1 MAEYAPSQLAAACL
15 ITGCMQNTQFI
26 TGPNGFPVTMS
37 LISIH
42 GYSRVSMFI
51 SVVLGTNIAFS
62 LLQELGP
69 GDRVS
74 LAKLA
79 IDHFQQTSRPL
90 RIAIDV
96 SIWLFQAQAAQGGLN
111 PELRAL
117 FYRLA
122 RLISLPVH
130 PIFVFDGSGRPEYK
144 RGKLVI
150 RNGRSGAWNIRSS
163 KRLIELFGFHHHDAP
178 GEAEAECAKLQTMGI
193 VDAAMSN
200 DIDTVMF
207 GSKITFMNFSRA
219 SKGPSAATHVS
230 VYRRDGSAANVPFDV
245 GGMAL
250 FALLSG
256 GDYLPAGVPRCGPKL
271 AAEIARAGFGTDLL
285 DIITSNP
292 RDLTTPLNEWRK
304 RLDYELST
312 NESGYF
318 KSKHMAVRIPESFP
332 DLQVLF
338 DYIHPLTSS
347 ERDLEK
353 LRNLQWNRDFD
364 VSALRQFVSEEL
376 GWKSLAGA
384 HRFVRKLAPAL
395 ICYHLYA
402 QPQDPPRAKVS
413 GRKDNTT
420 MDGLAEIKLQFVPAQ
435 VVGLNLELE
444 SESLSQTE
452 SADVT
457 VDMVESD
464 DEDDGIEMLHSTTQ
478 RVFYD
483 PTKEQTLWVFEAL
496 VKVGMPD
503 AIQQWQDEQE
513 RKKLAASKPQV
524 SKKGARGT
532 KKVVDAGMAPGALHR
547 YGTIVK
553 PQLRTSTALGKSG
566 RSTIE
571 RRNQTGEGRRDSMS
585 NHTQRTIAD
594 CTAFAVRSTKS
605 GTSSFSRE
613 PKPARKVDHPTS
625 SDIEAAMAL
634 GDSDEGRLPCS
645 TNPKDDSNHSHS
657 LRALDLLETE
667 FQSITISSSSDEG
680 SSRAERRGKA
690 SPVKGRSKASKS
702 RETRNKLGPS
712 KFNTTHLSPQ
722 ASVSSSD
729 TSLIKEARAT
739 PKQSAQPIL
748 KPPCEGKNLKSL
760 DSLLVD
766 DFQGLS
772 IQDENS
778 LQSTEAPSEQT
789 THIHLQDI
797 NIWNGFWTHTP
808 GVRSKDT
815 SLANYCDKAPT
826 QSKSSKQKKHAG
838 RISILDL
845 T

>member
-1 MAEYAPSQLAAACL
+1 
-15 ITGCMQNTQFI
+15 
-26 TGPNGFPVTMS
+26 MS
-37 LISIH
+37 SISIH
-42 GYSRVSMFI
+42 GYSRGIYVHKCGS
-51 SVVLGTNIAFS
+51 S

-69 GDRVS
+69 WGIRVS
-74 LAKLA
+74 LGE
-79 IDHFQQTSRPL
+79 ISYRPFHQTSRAL

-150 RNGRSGAWNIRSS
+150 RNGRAGAWNIRSS

-230 VYRRDGSAANVPFDV
+230 VYRRDGSATNVPFDV
-245 GGMAL
+245 GGMVL

-292 RDLTTPLNEWRK
+292 RDLTMPLNEWRK

-353 LRNLQWNRDFD
+353 LRKLQWNGDFD

-376 GWKSLAGA
+376 GWTSLAGA

-395 ICYHLYA
+395 ICYRLYA
-402 QPQDPPRAKVS
+402 QPQAPPRAKVS
-413 GRKDNTT
+413 GRKDNPT

-464 DEDDGIEMLHSTTQ
+464 DEDDGIEMLHSTTK

-496 VKVGMPD
+496 VK
-503 AIQQWQDEQE
+503 
-513 RKKLAASKPQV
+513 LF
-524 SKKGARGT
+524 
-532 KKVVDAGMAPGALHR
+532 
-547 YGTIVK
+547 
-553 PQLRTSTALGKSG
+553 GKSG

-594 CTAFAVRSTKS
+594 CTAFAVRSTKRRNIPHS
-605 GTSSFSRE
+605 PGSRSLQGKLITQLPATSRQLWLSE
-613 PKPARKVDHPTS
+613 TVT
-625 SDIEAAMAL
+625 
-634 GDSDEGRLPCS
+634 
-645 TNPKDDSNHSHS
+645 KDDSNHSHS
-657 LRALDLLETE
+657 FRALDLLETE

-690 SPVKGRSKASKS
+690 SPVKGRSKATKS

-729 TSLIKEARAT
+729 TSLIKEALAT
-739 PKQSAQPIL
+739 PKHSAQPIL
-748 KPPCEGKNLKSL
+748 KPPCEGKNLTSL